1 MIYKNNNLELEKSH
15 YNELKNIYV
24 KGQKGPLGIYA
35 KYVSPFTNTEEAQA
49 VDSIRENEKKQL
61 KKEKFKIQRMAGRLL
76 PNSRVNN
83 CLWALTSNLS
93 NVDVIH
99 NSQARKARF
108 TNLQT
113 CGSVW
118 DCPCCSSSISEKRR
132 VELND
137 LLVYARAN
145 KFFPIMLTLTVKH
158 NYADNLAN
166 LLDSLKEAKRRMAK
180 HKRYKK
186 VKEKLIGTVTATEV
200 TGGGVNGWHP
210 HFHIILI
217 LKTST
222 EEEAL
227 ALVKTLKQPWLVSL
241 RAEGLEGSDAAFQ
254 VQNASAAGK
263 YITKWGAAEELTLAG
278 KKKGI
283 GAGRTP
289 FQLLADY
296 ADDDSRAGFL
306 FQEYARAF
314 KGRRQLVWSN
324 GLKKLAKINEKSD
337 DEIAAEE
344 VRKFEESLCD
354 HLVHSFTPA
363 EWKEVRHNRADILSE
378 AEESFIKN
386 NSNKVDYFSEIKT
399 ILKDSDFF

>member
-1 MIYKNNNLELEKSH
+1 MTNNNNNLELEKSPLSVS
-15 YNELKNIYV
+15 ND
-24 KGQKGPLGIYA
+24 GQSPLGIYA
-35 KYVSPFTNTEEAQA
+35 KYVSHFTSTKEAKA
-49 VDSIRENEKKQL
+49 DDSIEKNEKKQL
-61 KKEKFKIQRMAGRLL
+61 KKERLKIQRMASKLL
-76 PNSRVNN
+76 PTSRVSN
-83 CLWALTSNLS
+83 CLWALTSNLN
-93 NVDVIH
+93 NVDVVY
-99 NSQARKARF
+99 NFQARNARF

-137 LLVYARAN
+137 LLIYARTS
-145 KFFPIMLTLTVKH
+145 KLFPIMLTLTVKH

-166 LLDSLKEAKRRMAK
+166 LLDSLKEAKRRMTN
-180 HKRYKK
+180 HRGYKK

-210 HFHIILI
+210 HFHMILI

-278 KKKGI
+278 KKKGM

-324 GLKKLAKINEKSD
+324 GLKKLAKINEQSD
-337 DEIAAEE
+337 EDIAAEE

-378 AEESFIKN
+378 AEESFIQN
-386 NSNKVDYFSEIKT
+386 NSNKVDYFSEIETT
-399 ILKDSDFF
+399 IKDSDFF

>member
-1 MIYKNNNLELEKSH
+1 MKKETIKEYG
-15 YNELKNIYV
+15 
-24 KGQKGPLGIYA
+24 KGQNDPLGIYA
-35 KYVSPFTNTEEAQA
+35 KYVSGFTSTKVAQA
-49 VDSIRENEKKQL
+49 VDSIRENDKKQL

-108 TNLQT
+108 TTLQT

-137 LLVYARAN
+137 LLVYSRKE

-158 NYADNLAN
+158 NYADNLVN
-166 LLDSLKEAKRRMAK
+166 LLNSLKEAKRRMAN
-180 HKRYKK
+180 HWGYKK

-263 YITKWGAAEELTLAG
+263 YITKWGAAEELALSG
-278 KKKGI
+278 KKKGR
-283 GAGRTP
+283 AGRTP

-306 FQEYARAF
+306 FQEYSRAF

-337 DEIAAEE
+337 EDIAAEE

-354 HLVHSFTPA
+354 HLVHSFTPT

-378 AEESFIKN
+378 AEESFIQN

-399 ILKDSDFF
+399 TLKDSDFF

>member
-1 MIYKNNNLELEKSH
+1 
-15 YNELKNIYV
+15 
-24 KGQKGPLGIYA
+24 
-35 KYVSPFTNTEEAQA
+35 
-49 VDSIRENEKKQL
+49 
-61 KKEKFKIQRMAGRLL
+61 
-76 PNSRVNN
+76 
-83 CLWALTSNLS
+83 
-93 NVDVIH
+93 
-99 NSQARKARF
+99 
-108 TNLQT
+108 
-113 CGSVW
+113 
-118 DCPCCSSSISEKRR
+118 
-132 VELND
+132 
-137 LLVYARAN
+137 
-145 KFFPIMLTLTVKH
+145 MLTLTVKH
-158 NYADNLAN
+158 KKADNLAN
-166 LLDSLKEAKRRMAK
+166 LLDSLKEAKRRMVN
-180 HKRYKK
+180 HWGYKK

-217 LKTST
+217 LKTDT
-222 EEEAL
+222 EDEAL
-227 ALVKTLKQPWLVSL
+227 ALIKTLKQPWLVSL
-241 RAEGLEGSDAAFQ
+241 KAEGLEGSDAAFQ

-278 KKKGI
+278 KKKGM

-324 GLKKLAKINEKSD
+324 GLKKLAKINEQSD
-337 DEIAAEE
+337 EDIAAEE

-378 AEESFIKN
+378 AEESFIQN

-399 ILKDSDFF
+399 TLKDSDFF

>member
-1 MIYKNNNLELEKSH
+1 MTNNNNNLELEKSPLSVS
-15 YNELKNIYV
+15 ND
-24 KGQKGPLGIYA
+24 GQSPLGIYA
-35 KYVSPFTNTEEAQA
+35 KYVSPFTSTKVAQA
-49 VDSIRENEKKQL
+49 VDSIRENDKKQL
-61 KKEKFKIQRMAGRLL
+61 RKEKFKIQRMAAKLL

-99 NSQARKARF
+99 NAQARKARF

-137 LLVYARAN
+137 LLVYARTN

-158 NYADNLAN
+158 NYADNLVN
-166 LLDSLKEAKRRMAK
+166 LLDSLKEAKRRMIQ

-210 HFHIILI
+210 HFHMILI

-263 YITKWGAAEELTLAG
+263 YITKWGAAEELALSG
-278 KKKGI
+278 KKKGR
-283 GAGRTP
+283 AGRTP

-306 FQEYARAF
+306 FQEYSKAF

-337 DEIAAEE
+337 EDIAAEE

-354 HLVHSFTPA
+354 HLIHSFTPA

-399 ILKDSDFF
+399 TFKDSDFF

>member
-1 MIYKNNNLELEKSH
+1 MTNNNNNLELEKSPLSVS
-15 YNELKNIYV
+15 ND
-24 KGQKGPLGIYA
+24 GQSPLGIYA
-35 KYVSPFTNTEEAQA
+35 KYVSHFTSTKEAKA
-49 VDSIRENEKKQL
+49 DDSIEKNEKKQL
-61 KKEKFKIQRMAGRLL
+61 KKERLKIQRMASKLL
-76 PNSRVNN
+76 PTSRVSN
-83 CLWALTSNLS
+83 CLWALTSNLN
-93 NVDVIH
+93 NVDVVY
-99 NSQARKARF
+99 NFQARNARF

-137 LLVYARAN
+137 LLIYARTS
-145 KFFPIMLTLTVKH
+145 KLFPIMLTLTVKH

-166 LLDSLKEAKRRMAK
+166 LLDSLKEAKRRMTN
-180 HKRYKK
+180 HRGYKK

-210 HFHIILI
+210 HFHMILI

-278 KKKGI
+278 KKKGM

-324 GLKKLAKINEKSD
+324 GLKKLAKINEQSD
-337 DEIAAEE
+337 EDIAAEE

-378 AEESFIKN
+378 AEESFIQN

-399 ILKDSDFF
+399 TLKDSDFF

>member
-1 MIYKNNNLELEKSH
+1 MTNNNNNLELEKSPLSVS
-15 YNELKNIYV
+15 ND
-24 KGQKGPLGIYA
+24 GQSPLGIYA
-35 KYVSPFTNTEEAQA
+35 KYVSHFTSTKEAKA
-49 VDSIRENEKKQL
+49 DDSIEKNEKKQL
-61 KKEKFKIQRMAGRLL
+61 KKERLKIQRMASKLL
-76 PNSRVNN
+76 PTSRVSN
-83 CLWALTSNLS
+83 CLWALTSNLN
-93 NVDVIH
+93 NVDVVY
-99 NSQARKARF
+99 NFQARNARF

-137 LLVYARAN
+137 LLIYARTS

-166 LLDSLKEAKRRMAK
+166 LLDSLKEAKRRMTN
-180 HKRYKK
+180 HRGYKK

-210 HFHIILI
+210 HFHMILI

-278 KKKGI
+278 KKKGM

-324 GLKKLAKINEKSD
+324 GLKKLAKINEQSD
-337 DEIAAEE
+337 EDIAAEE

-378 AEESFIKN
+378 AEESFIQN

-399 ILKDSDFF
+399 TLKDSDFF